1 MNNYFGDI
9 QSRVLA
15 EVVNE
20 FSKRISE
27 LEYQLEM
34 SNRLVIKQSNNL
46 EDLQSNHDLAACDC
60 CNWVDSG
67 ESEMSYCS
75 DCGCLLCEDCI
86 AYRCSECDTILCHD
100 CSSDKANNDC

>member
-20 FSKRISE
+20 FRKRISE
-27 LEYQLEM
+27 LEYKLEM
-34 SNRLVIKQSNNL
+34 SNRLVIKQANNL
-46 EDLQSNHDLAACDC
+46 EELQSNYDLAACDC
-60 CNWVDSG
+60 CNWLDSG
-67 ESEMSYCS
+67 ESEMWFCS

-86 AYRCSECDTILCHD
+86 AYRCVECDTILCHD
-100 CSSDKANNDC
+100 CSSDKANNEC